1 MLTGIVLLLVVGL
14 LLLMAEV
21 FLVPGVTFI
30 GIAGIMLM
38 VVGIWMAYSEYGQ
51 PIGHYILIA
60 SLSLTII
67 VLLRA
72 FRSGFWGSFALKSTL
87 KDAHSPEPGPSD
99 TRNPISIGTSARA
112 ISRLRP
118 KGMAEINGEIRE
130 VELRDGWAE
139 PEDELIVTEIDF
151 HRIFVQLKPIN
162 PPTHV

>member
-72 FRSGFWGSFALKSTL
+72 FRTGFWAAL
-87 KDAHSPEPGPSD
+87 HSKAP
-99 TRNPISIGTSARA
+99 
-112 ISRLRP
+112 
-118 KGMAEINGEIRE
+118 
-130 VELRDGWAE
+130 
-139 PEDELIVTEIDF
+139 
-151 HRIFVQLKPIN
+151 
-162 PPTHV
+162 